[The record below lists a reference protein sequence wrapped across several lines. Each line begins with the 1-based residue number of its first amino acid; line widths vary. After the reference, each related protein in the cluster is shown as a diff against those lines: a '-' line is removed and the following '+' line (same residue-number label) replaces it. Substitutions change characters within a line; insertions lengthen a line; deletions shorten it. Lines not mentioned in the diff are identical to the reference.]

1 MSKEAWILLYKK
13 FLNWE
18 WYDHPPTKDVFLH
31 CLLSANFIDENWKGQ
46 KIKRGQFPTSVEKLA
61 TTLGLTVQ
69 QTRTALKNLQT
80 TNEITIQTTNRYSII
95 TVINY
100 NCYQPNVKQGK
111 GLRGNNKQTTNKQ
124 QAKILVN
131 TGEIRI
137 DENDN
142 NKQSGGANNNTI
154 NNINKERYNKLYL
167 SSSCNEETNLKI
179 DDDEREILKNY
190 VKRKK
195 LAKTNLRGYVNK
207 IIENGDYLDILKEEK
222 QRLARLEQQSKEVN
236 IPPAEKIEK
245 TSPEVDKAGLELMR
259 ETVKQIRKRG

>member
-111 GLRGNNKQTTNKQ
+111 GLRGNNKQTTSQKPCKYWVYQ
-124 QAKILVN
+124 
-131 TGEIRI
+131 
-137 DENDN
+137 D
-142 NKQSGGANNNTI
+142 
-154 NNINKERYNKLYL
+154 
-167 SSSCNEETNLKI
+167 
-179 DDDEREILKNY
+179 
-190 VKRKK
+190 
-195 LAKTNLRGYVNK
+195 
-207 IIENGDYLDILKEEK
+207 
-222 QRLARLEQQSKEVN
+222 
-236 IPPAEKIEK
+236 
-245 TSPEVDKAGLELMR
+245 
-259 ETVKQIRKRG
+259 